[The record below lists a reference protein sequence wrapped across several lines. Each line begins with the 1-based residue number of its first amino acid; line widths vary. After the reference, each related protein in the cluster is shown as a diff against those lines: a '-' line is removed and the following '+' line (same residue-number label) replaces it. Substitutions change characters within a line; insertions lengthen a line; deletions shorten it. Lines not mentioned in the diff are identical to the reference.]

1 MHDVNVAIE
10 TAEKFGRFFCKFLAL
25 NDVGLNPR
33 SHQEGIYIPKKAA
46 PLFFDE
52 EGQKGENKDRLINI
66 FLEEGYPPIE
76 ARAIWYGRETRREYR
91 ITRFWAYSPFDK
103 AEQLGNLF
111 VMVRASEDD
120 YYVFILNRED
130 DIETFL
136 NTFSISLTQNNAV
149 FGVDED
155 RETQLERRINSY
167 ASEFTEFPPTIQ
179 VALKS
184 REFYRGSLNDP
195 DKTLVK
201 WIETEYKIF
210 NALEK
215 AIYRE
220 ELTTPF
226 HDVDKLITFANTV
239 LNRRK
244 SRAGKSL
251 EHHIDYI
258 LKQFNIPFD
267 HPGKTEGNKKPDF
280 IFPSN
285 EDYANIMFDEK
296 KLTFLG
302 AKTTCK
308 DRWRQILN
316 EANRIPVKH
325 LLTLQQG
332 ISKNQL
338 EEMKAEKVQ
347 LVVPRELHGNYP
359 LENRNDLLDFKTFIQ
374 QMKEK
379 YGVC

>member
-1 MHDVNVAIE
+1 MHNVNVAIE

-46 PLFFDE
+46 PLFFDK
-52 EGQKGENKDRLINI
+52 EGRKGENKDRLINI
-66 FLEEGYPPIE
+66 FLEGDYPPIQ
-76 ARAIWYGRETRREYR
+76 ARVIWYGRETRKEYR
-91 ITRFWAYSPFDK
+91 ITRFWAHSPFDR
-103 AEQLGNLF
+103 AEELGNLF
-111 VMVRASEDD
+111 IMVRASEDD
-120 YYVFILNRED
+120 YYVFILKKEE

-149 FGVDED
+149 FGVDENE
-155 RETQLERRINSY
+155 ETQLEKKINSF
-167 ASEFTEFPPTIQ
+167 ASLFTEFPPTIE

-184 REFYRGSLNDP
+184 REFYRERRDDP
-195 DKTLVK
+195 DKTLIK
-201 WIETEYKIF
+201 WVEIEYKIF

-215 AIYRE
+215 VIYKK

-226 HDVDKLITFANTV
+226 YDIDQLISFANTL

-258 LKQFNIPFD
+258 LRQYKIPFD
-267 HPGKTEGNKKPDF
+267 HPGKTEGNKRPDF

-285 EDYANIMFDEK
+285 DAYANIMFDEK

-316 EANRIPVKH
+316 EADRIPVKH

-347 LVVPRELHGNYP
+347 LVVPKYLHGNYP
-359 LENRNDLLDFKTFIQ
+359 IEYRSYLIDFKTFIE
-374 QMKEK
+374 QMREK
-379 YGVC
+379 YEV